1 VRRFVLAFAI
11 MSAVV
16 ALGVGAW
23 LRSSDNG
30 GAPVVSKPAPA
41 PVLGTI
47 RGRILAV
54 GGPVGGPRSWSHQP
68 IRLVAVRSGRVV
80 YAGRTDAAGRFAA
93 HVPVGGYRL
102 SLRPGLVVLR
112 GKFGEVALDHY
123 VVRVTD
129 GGTIRPRVVVTNPLW
144 A

>member
-1 VRRFVLAFAI
+1 MRRIVLVLGIVLVA
-11 MSAVV
+11 AVAV
-16 ALGVGAW
+16 GVGVW
-23 LRSSDNG
+23 LRSSGDG
-30 GAPVVSKPAPA
+30 RGRVASEPG

-68 IRLVAVRSGRVV
+68 IRLVAVRSGRVA
-80 YAGRTDAAGRFAA
+80 YAGRTDMTGRFVAR
-93 HVPVGGYRL
+93 VPVGGYRL
-102 SLRPGLVVLR
+102 SLSPGLVVLM